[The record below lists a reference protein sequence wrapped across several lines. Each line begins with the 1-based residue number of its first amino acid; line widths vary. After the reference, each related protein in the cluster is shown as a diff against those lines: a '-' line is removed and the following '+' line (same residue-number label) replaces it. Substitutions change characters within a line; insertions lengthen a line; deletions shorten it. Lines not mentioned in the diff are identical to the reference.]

1 MGGNKKSLNLRT
13 LTIPEGMELGKAEE
27 LRRTKDPQNFRRSV
41 LSEGE
46 FMGIKLPEREWVLEG
61 LMVEESMTIVNG
73 YRGFGK
79 TWFIQAM
86 ANAVTWG
93 DKMGPWKVPKA
104 RNAMIIDGEMPLG
117 LLQERLSLLNLDR
130 DIKKKPASLFI
141 YPEAYAYRI
150 GLNRANILD
159 ATWRHRVADAVK
171 DLEIKL
177 LVLDNLSS
185 LAPGIDENDKTPF
198 DPVNRW
204 LLELRFNGVAIAMT
218 HHTGKSG
225 DQRGTSAHEDH
236 VDTALMLNKPDG
248 WNADMGC
255 AFTCVATKDRA
266 YLMQGATYDLKL
278 KRKESGRLFFWYNQ
292 EGEKKSLIKSL
303 IRSGVVKGPKAA
315 QEMYGVS
322 KATYHR
328 ALNEIR
334 EEERDE

>member
-1 MGGNKKSLNLRT
+1 MGGRNKSLNLRT
-13 LTIPEGMELGKAEE
+13 LTIPEGTELGKAEK
-27 LRRTKDPQNFRRSV
+27 LRRTKDPQNFRQSV

-46 FMGIKLPEREWVLEG
+46 FMGIKLPDREWILQG

-93 DKMGPWKVPKA
+93 DKMGPWNCPKP

-117 LLQERLSLLNLDR
+117 LLQERLRLLNLER
-130 DIKKKPASLFI
+130 DVKDKPAALFI

-159 ATWRHRVADAVK
+159 TTWRARVKDAVS
-171 DLEIKL
+171 DLDVKL

-204 LLELRFNGVAIAMT
+204 LLELRFNGVAIVMT

-248 WNADMGC
+248 WDADMGC

-266 YLMQGATYDLKL
+266 YLMQGASYDLKL
-278 KRKESGRLFFWYNQ
+278 KQKEGGRLYFWYNQ
-292 EGEKKSLIKSL
+292 EGESRTLVKSL
-303 IRSGVVKGPKAA
+303 IRSGEVKTAKEAY
-315 QEMYGVS
+315 ENYGIS
-322 KATYHR
+322 ESTYYR
-328 ALNEIR
+328 AKKELRNE
-334 EEERDE
+334 

>member
-1 MGGNKKSLNLRT
+1 MGGKKKSLNLRT
-13 LTIPEGMELGKAEE
+13 LTIPEGMELGKAEK

-41 LSEGE
+41 LTEGE
-46 FMGIKLPEREWVLEG
+46 FMGIKLPEREWVLQG

-73 YRGFGK
+73 YRGYGK

-117 LLQERLSLLNLDR
+117 LLQERLRLLNLDR
-130 DIKKKPASLFI
+130 DVKEKPASLFI

-150 GLNRANILD
+150 GLNRASILD
-159 ATWRHRVADAVK
+159 ATWRKRVADAVK

-204 LLELRFNGVAIAMT
+204 LLELRFNGVAIVMT

-236 VDTALMLNKPDG
+236 VDTALALNKPDG

-255 AFTCVATKDRA
+255 AFTCMATKDRA

-278 KRKESGRLFFWYNQ
+278 RRKDNGRLYFWYNE
-292 EGEKKSLIKSL
+292 EGEQRTLVKSLIKS
-303 IRSGVVKGPKAA
+303 GAVKTAKEAA
-315 QEMYGVS
+315 EAYGI
-322 KATYHR
+322 AERTYYR
-328 ALNEIR
+328 AKREIR
-334 EEERDE
+334 REKGDE